1 MTMYPEM
8 LSLLK
13 EVASCNHVGIVV
25 VTCGLRHVWE
35 LVLKAAG
42 LSSSVHVI
50 GGSRIEDR
58 DVVTPAVKAEIVAR
72 LQHKY
77 HSHVGAIGDSP
88 FEIDM
93 MQEAD
98 QAVVVVGD
106 HAIRS
111 ITMESYLQ

>member
-1 MTMYPEM
+1 MAADVTLYPEV

-13 EVASCNHVGIVV
+13 EVSTCDHINVV
-25 VTCGLRHVWE
+25 VATCGLRRVWE

-42 LSSSVHVI
+42 LSSSVHVT

-58 DVVTPAVKAEIVAR
+58 YVVTPEVKAEIDAH

-77 HSHVGAIGDSP
+77 HSQVCAIGDSP
-88 FEIDM
+88 LDVNM

-106 HAIRS
+106 HAIR
-111 ITMESYLQ
+111 